1 MLSSDELQ
9 EIEKICEKWMF
20 RKDIKTPDL
29 ETLYNLLK
37 NIDFTPLVKAF
48 TKRLETIP
56 CKFSPSE
63 EVSGSVCFFGGVVTS
78 LLNYGYIQEIEGLFT
93 FALCYM
99 LIDHFLDDN
108 TIDAKEK
115 EKSMKDIY
123 NFIYKGERN
132 SENILINA
140 AADRYLSLVER
151 VPQCKPYILQLFQA
165 ELKGVAIQRRTDL
178 SRDIYLKIAEEK
190 GGLTAACIG
199 SIIGLSDEVN
209 ESESMLL
216 GSLIQTPCD
225 DLLDVKD
232 DKELDIY
239 TLIRYDMDRGF
250 LDRYLYE
257 SIKKINSLSPVYNLF
272 KVILLTGTVLGI
284 HDNPGCIS
292 DDLKQILEKY
302 DAFNKETSKD
312 SLNNWFHD
320 KLYSYIEQ
328 NI

>member
-1 MLSSDELQ
+1 MLSSDEMQ

-63 EVSGSVCFFGGVVTS
+63 EVSGSVCFFGGVATS

-123 NFIYKGERN
+123 NFIYTGERN
-132 SENILINA
+132 SNNKLINA
-140 AADRYLSLVER
+140 AADRYSALIDR
-151 VPQCKPYILQLFQA
+151 VPECKPYILRLFEA
-165 ELKGVAIQRRTDL
+165 ELKGVTIQRRQNL
-178 SRDIYLKIAEEK
+178 SRDIYLQIAEEK
-190 GGLTAACIG
+190 GGLTAVCIG
-199 SIIGLSDEVN
+199 SIIGLSDEEN
-209 ESESMLL
+209 RKESMLL
-216 GSLIQTPCD
+216 GTLIQFID
-225 DLLDVKD
+225 DILDIKD
-232 DKELDIY
+232 DVSLDIY
-239 TLIRYDMDRGF
+239 TLVRYDLDRGL
-250 LDRYLYE
+250 LDRYVYDAVV
-257 SIKKINSLSPVYNLF
+257 KINNLSPIYNLF

-292 DDLKQILEKY
+292 EDLNKIIEKY
-302 DAFNKETSKD
+302 DTFNKETSKD

>member
-1 MLSSDELQ
+1 MLSSQELS
-9 EIEKICEKWMF
+9 EIQKICEKWMF
-20 RKDIKTPDL
+20 GKEREYPDL
-29 ETLYNLLK
+29 ETLYLK
-37 NIDFTPLVKAF
+37 CKDIDFSPMNKAF

-56 CKFSPSE
+56 CKFARSE
-63 EVSGSVCFFGGVVTS
+63 EVSGSICFFGGVVTS
-78 LLNYGYIQEIEGLFT
+78 LLNYGYIAEIEGLFT

-108 TIDAKEK
+108 TISAGEK

-132 SENILINA
+132 SENILINS
-140 AADRYLSLVER
+140 AADRYLSLIER
-151 VPQCKPYILQLFQA
+151 VPQCKPYILRLFQA
-165 ELKGVAIQRRTDL
+165 ELKGVSVQRRKDL
-178 SRDIYLKIAEEK
+178 NRDIYLKIAEEK

-209 ESESMLL
+209 ETESMLL

-272 KVILLTGTVLGI
+272 KVILLTGIVLGI

-292 DDLKQILEKY
+292 EELNKIMKKY
-302 DAFNKETSKD
+302 DTFNKDTSKD
-312 SLNNWFHD
+312 TLNDWFHN
-320 KLYSYIEQ
+320 KLYSYIAE